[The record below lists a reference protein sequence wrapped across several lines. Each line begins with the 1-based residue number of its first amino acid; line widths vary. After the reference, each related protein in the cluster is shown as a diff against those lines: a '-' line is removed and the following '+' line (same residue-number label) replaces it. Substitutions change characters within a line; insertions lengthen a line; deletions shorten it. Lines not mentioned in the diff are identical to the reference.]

1 MKKLLLLGIL
11 LRAGILIAQDVSLDK
26 KLGAENALMVEQEIG
41 LYHHDSLQQL
51 VSSIGQKLVSRLTKN
66 PFEFK
71 FFLAD
76 SPEPNAFALPG
87 GYIYVTRGI
96 LPIVQTEDELA
107 GIIAHEIIHVMQ
119 RHSVKQMKKGIV
131 PNLLKIPGNLVNAV
145 TGTRL
150 GNILNAPIELSSKA
164 FIANYSRGHESEA
177 DRFGVQLTASAGYNP
192 AALADA
198 LNRLSKEIELMTGQA
213 EQHSY
218 FSDHPYTPSRETAI
232 RSAAPKYKPVNP
244 APIAKSQSQFLSR
257 FNGLCFGNNPQQGVF
272 SDSLFIQPDL
282 NFSWIIP
289 STWQPINKPNVVAA
303 YADKGDG
310 LVALRLTDG
319 KKKPHALG
327 EEAKEKAGKA
337 EGTTVLDARDT
348 TIHSIPSYIL
358 RMKSTDGKSEGI
370 VELIWLDFQNN
381 VVQLAGIS
389 TQPLWSTMHQSLCSF
404 RNSTDQ
410 EKAGVLIFEMHIA
423 RSGENETLASV
434 SERTQNRLNPEFT
447 SLINSLSP
455 QRSLERGQAIK
466 VVKAR
471 PYRPH

>member
-1 MKKLLLLGIL
+1 MKKLVLLGIV
-11 LRAGILIAQDVSLDK
+11 LRAGILFAQDVSLDK

-41 LYHHDSLQQL
+41 LYRHDSLQQL
-51 VSSIGQKLVSRLTKN
+51 VSNIGQKLVSRLTKN

-131 PNLLKIPGNLVNAV
+131 PNLLKIPGNLINTV
-145 TGTRL
+145 TGTQL
-150 GNILNAPIELSSKA
+150 GNVLNAPIELTSKA

-218 FSDHPYTPSRETAI
+218 FSDHPYTPSRESAI
-232 RSAAPKYKPVNP
+232 RSSAPKYKPVNP
-244 APIAKSQSQFLSR
+244 SPIAKSQSQFLSR

-272 SDSLFIQPDL
+272 SNSVFIQPDL
-282 NFSWIIP
+282 GFSWIIP
-289 STWQPINKPNVVAA
+289 SAWKTINKPTVVAA
-303 YADKGDG
+303 FAEKGDG

-319 KKKPHALG
+319 KKTPHALG
-327 EEAKEKAGKA
+327 EEAKEKAVRT
-337 EGTTVLDARDT
+337 EGTQVLAAHDT
-348 TIHSIPSYIL
+348 TLHSLPAYIL
-358 RMKSTDGKSEGI
+358 RMKTTNGKNEAL
-370 VELIWLDFQNN
+370 VELVWLDFKNN
-381 VVQLAGIS
+381 VIQLAGMS
-389 TQPLWSTMHQSLCSF
+389 TLALRNTMHQSVCSF

-410 EKAGVLIFEMHIA
+410 EKEGVLIFEMHIA

-447 SLINSLSP
+447 SLINNLSH
-455 QRSLERGQAIK
+455 QRSLEKGQAIK